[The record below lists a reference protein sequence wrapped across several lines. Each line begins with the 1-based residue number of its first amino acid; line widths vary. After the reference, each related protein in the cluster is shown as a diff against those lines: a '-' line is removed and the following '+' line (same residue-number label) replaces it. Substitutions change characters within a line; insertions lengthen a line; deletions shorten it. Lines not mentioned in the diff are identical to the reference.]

1 MEIRLIR
8 HATLLLTFHGRR
20 LLVDP
25 MLADAG
31 TAPPIANSPNPRPN
45 PLVPLPVPAGDVVAG
60 VDAVLVTHT
69 HRDHWDDAAAAAL
82 PKALPLFCQPEDEA
96 KFRDAGFTE
105 ARPVRGVAHWDGIA
119 IHRTGGQHGSGE
131 LARRL
136 APVSGFVLRAGG
148 ASLARAAGPDA
159 AGGPAPDGAADEP
172 VLYIAGDTIWC
183 ADVEEALREYDPAVT
198 VLNAGGAQFL
208 EGGPI
213 TMTAEDVAAVARAAP
228 STRIVAVHMESI
240 NHCVV
245 RRADLA
251 AALERAG
258 LTPRVAIPGDGEHV
272 PAGPP
277 RPAQPRPRRPAK
289 SG

>member
-8 HATLLLTFHGRR
+8 HATLLITFHGRR

-25 MLADAG
+25 MLADAD
-31 TAPPIANSPNPRPN
+31 TAPPVANSPNQRPN

-82 PKALPLFCQPEDEA
+82 PKSLPLFGQPEDEA
-96 KFRDAGFTE
+96 KFRAAGFTDV
-105 ARPVRGVAHWDGIA
+105 RPVRGVAHWDGIA

-131 LARRL
+131 VAKRL
-136 APVSGFVLRAGG
+136 APVSGFVLRTGG
-148 ASLARAAGPDA
+148 
-159 AGGPAPDGAADEP
+159 ADEP

-183 ADVEEALREYDPAVT
+183 ADVEQALREYDPAVT
-198 VLNAGGAQFL
+198 ILNAGGAQFL

-258 LTPRVAIPGDGEHV
+258 LAARVAIPRDGERV
-272 PAGPP
+272 PPTRG
-277 RPAQPRPRRPAK
+277 RP
-289 SG
+289 